1 MVQSPSPST
10 ADSRSAPGTS
20 RRSIKCPSE
29 HPHFVPCLLTLDTHN
44 QDKLRYVST
53 RRIHNAFEYNTPP
66 FTQTVADDL
75 DSLMQT
81 FLNALLKRT
90 GFMPCLLRHYGE
102 EELWQLGKNRDDAY
116 EHFLR
121 VADDLR
127 KAKEARERKLQD
139 KMLEAATASE
149 EPESK
154 AEANDDSMAV
164 DVKADSGA
172 AAEEI
177 ESGPEGFLA
186 MADSICKMMK
196 LSGMLQYDEG
206 RVMKEHRGREA
217 EDQRNQRVKEHYKQ
231 FMDTM
236 QKVLEAAELG
246 EKRKIARKAAEKA
259 EKEKQK
265 AEEETGKGKGK
276 EAEETEAHKTEEKS
290 AEEDMMD
297 VDPETSETG
306 GVGDEASATKDDEM
320 KSPAEAPEE
329 SKAEGEADKETS
341 DDSDIEDS
349 SSRPRKR
356 ARVE

>member
-10 ADSRSAPGTS
+10 ADTRSAPGTS

-29 HPHFVPCLLTLDTHN
+29 HPHFVLCLFTLNTHN

-53 RRIHNAFEYNTPP
+53 RRIHHAFEYNTPP

-90 GFMPCLLRHYGE
+90 GFMPCLLRHYGD
-102 EELWQLGKNRDDAY
+102 EELWKLGKNRDDAY

-139 KMLEAATASE
+139 KASGGATSAPE
-149 EPESK
+149 ETESK

-206 RVMKEHRGREA
+206 RVMKEHRRREA

-231 FMDTM
+231 FMDAM
-236 QKVLEAAELG
+236 QTVLEAAELG

-259 EKEKQK
+259 EKEKGK
-265 AEEETGKGKGK
+265 AEKEKGKGK

-306 GVGDEASATKDDEM
+306 GVGDEASAMKDDEM